1 VAFAA
6 SSGLLWR
13 GNSSG
18 YVIYREGLVGQR
30 KSGEGP
36 VEDEKKLVKDPKAMT
51 LMTLGVAM
59 GFAPYAGHGWATFE
73 VLSKDHSGLLD
84 GLMPHLSDKNQVA
97 RCAASAGIIRL
108 STARESEVQ
117 LSRTR
122 P

>member
-36 VEDEKKLVKDPKAMT
+36 VEDEKKLVKDPKAMR
-51 LMTLGVAM
+51 LMMLGVAM

-84 GLMPHLSDKNQVA
+84 GLKPHLSDKNQVA

-108 STARESEVQ
+108 STARESEV
-117 LSRTR
+117 
-122 P
+122 